1 VSRPSIARLG
11 TGLVALLVFGVAM
24 FGGSTPSAL
33 GASTPH
39 LVIIAMENS
48 RWRTKEYSTVVGSS
62 AAPYINGTLIPDSV
76 VFTQYY
82 AEEHPSLPNYLLL
95 TSAG

>member
-39 LVIIAMENS
+39 LVIIAMEN
-48 RWRTKEYSTVVGSS
+48 KEYSTVVGSS